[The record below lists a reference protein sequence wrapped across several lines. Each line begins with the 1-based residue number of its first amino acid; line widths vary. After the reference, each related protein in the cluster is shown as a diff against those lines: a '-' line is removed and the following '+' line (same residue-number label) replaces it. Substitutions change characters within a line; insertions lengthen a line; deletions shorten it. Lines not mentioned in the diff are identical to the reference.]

1 MHYERKKNQH
11 GFTLIEVMVVVV
23 ILAILAAIVVPR
35 ILTRPAQA
43 RLVAAKQTIRSIQNA
58 LSLYQLDNGFYPS
71 IQQGLTALVK
81 KPSGS
86 PVPQNWASGGY
97 LPRFPVDP
105 WGNRYHYAH
114 PGQHGSVD
122 IWSDGPPNN
131 ANKKHE
137 IGNWN
142 MNT

>member
-81 KPSGS
+81 KTQRFSCPAKLGLGRILAAFPCGS
-86 PVPQNWASGGY
+86 LG
-97 LPRFPVDP
+97 
-105 WGNRYHYAH
+105 
-114 PGQHGSVD
+114 
-122 IWSDGPPNN
+122 
-131 ANKKHE
+131 
-137 IGNWN
+137 
-142 MNT
+142 